1 MSPRAGF
8 SLCFTPLRVRVL
20 TIVSVRRPLAPDAQ
34 QKPPLPRRL
43 PTRGPP
49 RHSTRTLLGLTD
61 ARPPRGRRACT
72 VTDDREVLR
81 CVDEFKSSFQ
91 KVFSPDSVK
100 NGLGKAVHGSGN
112 FQRRTARQSR
122 VTINSIV
129 VSISYYAR
137 VHSLVFPQNINKI
150 HPPHS
155 SLDQVFPSGNSTPLP
170 VHLPSKL
177 AGPPLGEKSIKISP
191 SPFTTPDSD
200 HSRVSSPFVQ
210 PGVPSAPRTV
220 KVDPLPR
227 ISRAHL

>member
-1 MSPRAGF
+1 MPSLVMSPRAGF

-49 RHSTRTLLGLTD
+49 MHSTRTLLGLTD

-72 VTDDREVLR
+72 MTDDREVLR
-81 CVDEFKSSFQ
+81 CVDKFKSSFQ

-129 VSISYYAR
+129 SFQLHTNCTRA
-137 VHSLVFPQNINKI
+137 
-150 HPPHS
+150 
-155 SLDQVFPSGNSTPLP
+155 
-170 VHLPSKL
+170 
-177 AGPPLGEKSIKISP
+177 
-191 SPFTTPDSD
+191 
-200 HSRVSSPFVQ
+200 
-210 PGVPSAPRTV
+210 
-220 KVDPLPR
+220 LPR
-227 ISRAHL
+227 ISPKYK

>member
-1 MSPRAGF
+1 M
-8 SLCFTPLRVRVL
+8 
-20 TIVSVRRPLAPDAQ
+20 
-34 QKPPLPRRL
+34 
-43 PTRGPP
+43 
-49 RHSTRTLLGLTD
+49 HSTRTLLGLTD

-81 CVDEFKSSFQ
+81 CVDKFKSSFQ

-122 VTINSIV
+122 LTINSIWDE
-129 VSISYYAR
+129 SISYYAR

-150 HPPHS
+150 HPHHS

-170 VHLPSKL
+170 VHLPSKF

-191 SPFTTPDSD
+191 SPFTIPDSD